1 MKKRTA
7 LFLVSCKR
15 ASVALGVA
23 LLLLLGT
30 AATVS
35 AGEEL
40 YRDLSRAAREGEP
53 GFFKLLAEEGE
64 SIDWERASPV
74 EFEGNLRFLQL
85 AGTEALE
92 DDPAGLFLVRRLDG
106 ELYLVSFPSAAELEQ
121 TDSEAAYSDLKSL
134 LGDKLV
140 FKALLAGA
148 NVDGESYTFI
158 RFVERPQQ
166 LLLDRIFKTSI
177 MFMFFFV
184 MLGMG
189 LTLTLQDFILVFKK
203 PKGIITGI
211 FLQWFLMPLLAL
223 GMAYALGFYQSFP
236 FIYAGM
242 VLICACPGG
251 VTSNLMT
258 YYAKG
263 DLALSVSLTSIST
276 VLALFFTPFVLTLFC
291 SNIPDINV
299 PADLIVQTII
309 GLVLVPLILGMLI
322 RKKWQTFAQKA
333 MPFFSALGVLALLL
347 VIGVGI
353 VTNAEKFA
361 DTERYS
367 FLFYVMVILLSI
379 LGMLL
384 ALGASRLF
392 RIDNVQSRAISIEVG
407 LRNSTLA
414 VTIALLIQDLM
425 GDFYSSMFVTTAIYG
440 ITMYLTG
447 FLMILLYKYLLPLGQ
462 NKNGAHITGRPGLSK
477 ERQ

>member
-1 MKKRTA
+1 MMKKKRYLLFRVSWKLA
-7 LFLVSCKR
+7 L
-15 ASVALGVA
+15 VAISVA
-23 LLLLLGT
+23 LLLLPG
-30 AATVS
+30 AATVY

-40 YRDLSRAAREGEP
+40 YHDLSRAARDGEA
-53 GFFKLLAEEGE
+53 GFFKLLAEQGE
-64 SIDWERASPV
+64 NIDWERASPV
-74 EFEGNLRFLQL
+74 EFEGNLRFLQ
-85 AGTEALE
+85 TEGQAAE
-92 DDPAGLFLVRRLDG
+92 DGPAGLFLVRRLDG
-106 ELYLVSFPSAAELEQ
+106 ELYLVSFPSAAELER
-121 TDSEAAYSDLKSL
+121 TDSGAAYSELESM

-140 FKALLAGA
+140 FKALLAEA
-148 NVDGESYTFI
+148 VVNGENFTFI
-158 RFVERPQQ
+158 RFVEKPQQ

-189 LTLTLQDFILVFKK
+189 LNLTLKDFILVFKK
-203 PKGIITGI
+203 PKGIIAGI
-211 FLQWFLMPLLAL
+211 FLQWILMPLLAL
-223 GMAYALGFYQSFP
+223 GMAYALGFYHSFP

-276 VLALFFTPFVLTLFC
+276 VLALFFTPFILTLFC

-299 PADLIVQTII
+299 PAGLIVQTII

-333 MPFFSALGVLALLL
+333 MPLFSALGVLALLL

-353 VTNAEKFA
+353 ITNAEKFA

-367 FLFYVMVILLSI
+367 FLFYVMVVFLSI

-384 ALGASRLF
+384 ALGVSRLF
-392 RIDNVQSRAISIEVG
+392 RIENVQSRAISIEVG

-414 VTIALLIQDLM
+414 VTITLLIQDLM

-447 FLMILLYKYLLPLGQ
+447 FLMIVLYKYLLPLGVDD
-462 NKNGAHITGRPGLSK
+462 KPEVISPPATPD
-477 ERQ
+477 